1 MNEDELLTRFIPKPD
16 VIVRVAKSDVSLY
29 PVLELDA
36 LPAERAYAFTIN
48 KNAIETV
55 SADARLKL
63 DVLGTQL
70 NQAAF
75 IDGAKQQLLS
85 HWRTSWLDMG
95 FLTIVSFHDSTGAA
109 LPNACT
115 AADTKILL
123 PCAAGAI
130 ANCRPPDVR
139 FVRLQL
145 ELDLAPVCPG
155 AVGNT
160 ILKTMYYLELP
171 QTSVDIAN
179 GAGVAR
185 SLVTFHGTADLRT
198 LSVLEIRNEILEQG
212 PYDGPIDLSAAPDFA
227 TEATVDDE
235 VIETIIIKKI
245 FRIGFNSIL
254 RAVFINLCPNFS
266 DKPQANVENVS
277 MSIQD
282 PDGNNIVLSVNNY
295 NVCFWSA
302 IRTFMFEDEW
312 PIDCAA
318 QFMKGLHPDLRKKVE
333 AAYPNWHHQHPRDS
347 RSQRNALAILLRHAT
362 TGELELESM
371 KGLVLRVT
379 GTVATAR
386 GYPSQAE
393 NTIKEHDGSN
403 DAGKNNRRGKKPVI
417 CFGCKSLGHVFSRHG
432 KIICP
437 RGHEPA
443 IKAAADAKFKEIA
456 DRPSKVTD
464 SQERW
469 RKKSPNLSDFTGK
482 SLEKITKQVYAAEA
496 DADGSTI
503 DTESSRGRD
512 DDRSSRSYYGP
523 GRGNRRTSSRSRDR
537 SPDRN
542 SSNNGNP
549 IVFVTE
555 AKVYSAA
562 GCPKKPLPVQIG
574 HNMPHFM
581 WLFGPGE
588 VDGPPSPSIV
598 LMADSCAA
606 LNTMSLPFATYV
618 AKNWPHCV
626 RQVYTDK
633 EHNPIFLSGI
643 VQVNEEVVSTA
654 LPVAF
659 EFTTPYFHR
668 DGSPINLIFACG
680 PNVAVN
686 AIVGIPFLQATGS
699 ILDFNDNVIEMT
711 MVDEPPF
718 PIDFRIPSNRTP
730 TLGTHSAS
738 VIEKR
743 YEPFLADLET
753 IGAKCYAEWAEP
765 LGKGYHSTKKL
776 RFSMDEANV
785 ACKRIKLATLKK
797 NTPTD
802 TSVVSSNVS
811 QSGIPTVG
819 LPMPSFET
827 ALAHGDLPSVE
838 LSTGYGF
845 GKDQDDGGMA

>member
-1 MNEDELLTRFIPKPD
+1 MNEDELLTRFLPKPD
-16 VIVRVAKSDVSLY
+16 VIVRVAKSDISLY

-85 HWRTSWLDMG
+85 HWRSSWIDMG
-95 FLTIVSFHDSTGAA
+95 FLSIVSFHDSTGAVM
-109 LPNACT
+109 LNACT
-115 AADTKILL
+115 AADPKILL
-123 PCAAGAI
+123 PCAAGII

-145 ELDLAPVCPG
+145 ELDFAPVCPG
-155 AVGNT
+155 ATGNT
-160 ILKTMYYLELP
+160 ILRAMYYLELP
-171 QTSVDIAN
+171 QTSVDLAN
-179 GAGVAR
+179 GAGVIR
-185 SLVTFHGTADLRT
+185 SLVTFHGTADIRT
-198 LSVLEIRNEILEQG
+198 LSVLGIRNEIIEQG

-235 VIETIIIKKI
+235 AIETAIIKKI
-245 FRIGFNSIL
+245 FRIGFSPII

-277 MSIQD
+277 MSVVD

-295 NVCFWSA
+295 NVCFWGA
-302 IRTFMFEDEW
+302 IRTFMFEDTW

-318 QFMKGLHPDLRKKVE
+318 QFMKGLHTDLRKKVE
-333 AAYPNWHHQHPRDS
+333 AAYPTWHQQHPRDAL
-347 RSQRNALAILLRHAT
+347 SQRTALAVLLRHAT
-362 TGELELESM
+362 RAELELESM
-371 KGLVLRVT
+371 KGLVIRVT
-379 GTVATAR
+379 GAVSTAR

-393 NTIKEHDGSN
+393 KTIEKYDGGKT
-403 DAGKNNRRGKKPVI
+403 AGKNNRRGKKPNE
-417 CFGCKSLGHVFSRHG
+417 CFGCGSLEHVFSRNG
-432 KIICP
+432 KTLCP
-437 RGHEPA
+437 RAHEPA
-443 IKAAADAKFKEIA
+443 IKARADAKFKEIA
-456 DRPSKVTD
+456 NRPGKVTD

-469 RKKSPNLSDFTGK
+469 RKKSPNLSDFSGE
-482 SLEKITKQVYAAEA
+482 SLKKITNQVYAAEA

-512 DDRSSRSYYGP
+512 DDRGRSYYGP
-523 GRGNRRTSSRSRDR
+523 NRGNRRTSSRSRDR

-549 IVFVTE
+549 VVFVTE

-562 GCPKKPLPVQIG
+562 GCPKKPLPVPIG
-574 HNMPHFM
+574 HNMPHFKY
-581 WLFGPGE
+581 LFGPGE
-588 VDGPPSPSIV
+588 ADGPPSPSIV

-626 RQVYTDK
+626 RRVYTDK

-643 VQVNEEVVSTA
+643 VQVNQEVVSTA

-659 EFTTPYFHR
+659 EFITPYFHR

-718 PIDFRIPSNRTP
+718 PIDFRLPSNRTP
-730 TLGTHSAS
+730 TAGTHSAS
-738 VIEKR
+738 VIDKR
-743 YEPFLADLET
+743 YQPFLTDLET
-753 IGAKCYAEWAEP
+753 IGAQCYAKWAEP
-765 LGKGYHSTKKL
+765 LGKGYHGTKKL
-776 RFSMDEANV
+776 RFSEDEAKV
-785 ACKRIKLATLKK
+785 DCKRTKLATNK
-797 NTPTD
+797 NDTPTD

-819 LPMPSFET
+819 VQMPSFET
-827 ALAHGDLPSVE
+827 ALAPGDLPRVE

-845 GKDQDDGGMA
+845 GKDQDTRGMA

>member
-1 MNEDELLTRFIPKPD
+1 MNEDELLTRFNPKPD
-16 VIVRVAKSDVSLY
+16 VIVRVNKSDVSLY

-36 LPAERAYAFTIN
+36 QPAERAYAFTIN
-48 KNAIETV
+48 KNAIENV
-55 SADARLKL
+55 PADVRLKL

-75 IDGAKQQLLS
+75 IDGAKQNLT
-85 HWRTSWLDMG
+85 HFWRISWIDMRY
-95 FLTIVSFHDSTGAA
+95 LTIVSYHDSTGAVI
-109 LPNACT
+109 PNACT
-115 AADTKILL
+115 AADPKVLL

-160 ILKTMYYLELP
+160 TLKTMYYLELP

-179 GAGVAR
+179 GAGAMR
-185 SLVTFHGTADLRT
+185 SLVTFHGTADIRT
-198 LSVLEIRNEILEQG
+198 LSVQEIRTEILEQG

-227 TEATVDDE
+227 TEATIDDE
-235 VIETIIIKKI
+235 DIEMLVVKKI
-245 FRIGFNSIL
+245 FRIGFPSIL
-254 RAVFINLCPNFS
+254 RAVFTNLCPNFS

-282 PDGNNIVLSVNNY
+282 ADGNNVVLSVNNY
-295 NVCFWSA
+295 NVRFWSA
-302 IRTFMFEDEW
+302 IRTFMFEETW

-347 RSQRNALAILLRHAT
+347 FSQRNALAVLLRHAT

-393 NTIKEHDGSN
+393 NTMKEHDGSKG
-403 DAGKNNRRGKKPVI
+403 AAKGRRRNY
-417 CFGCKSLGHVFSRHG
+417 CFGCGDPDHVFSRDG

-437 RGHEPA
+437 RGHERA
-443 IKAAADAKFKEIA
+443 IKAAAEAKFKEIRE
-456 DRPSKVTD
+456 RPKKVTD
-464 SQERW
+464 SEERW
-469 RKKSPNLSDFTGK
+469 RKKTPNLSDFTGK
-482 SLEKITKQVYAAEA
+482 NLKKITEQVYAAEAEA

-503 DTESSRGRD
+503 DTDSSSRGRD
-512 DDRSSRSYYGP
+512 DDRSSRSYHGSA
-523 GRGNRRTSSRSRDR
+523 RGNRRTSSRSRDR
-537 SPDRN
+537 SPDRHD
-542 SSNNGNP
+542 NP
-549 IVFVTE
+549 VVFVTK
-555 AKVYSAA
+555 ATVYSAA

-574 HNMPHFM
+574 HKMPHFQ
-581 WLFGPGE
+581 WEFGPGE
-588 VDGPPSPSIV
+588 VDGPPSPSTV

-606 LNTMSLPFATYV
+606 LNTMSLPFATYL
-618 AKNWPHCV
+618 AKTWPHCV
-626 RQVYTDK
+626 RKVYTDK

-643 VQVNEEVVSTA
+643 VHVNEEVVSTA

-659 EFTTPYFHR
+659 EFATPYFHR

-699 ILDFNDNVIEMT
+699 VLDFNDNVIDMT
-711 MVDEPPF
+711 MVDAAPF
-718 PIDFRIPSNRTP
+718 PIDFRTPSNRTP
-730 TLGTHSAS
+730 TVGTHSAR
-738 VIEKR
+738 VIEER
-743 YEPFLADLET
+743 YHPFLVDLER
-753 IGAKCYAEWAEP
+753 IGAQCYAKWADP
-765 LGKGYHSTKKL
+765 VGKGYHSTKRL

-785 ACKRIKLATLKK
+785 DGNSIKLATLKK
-797 NTPTD
+797 KTPTD
-802 TSVVSSNVS
+802 TSVVDSNVLHS
-811 QSGIPTVG
+811 GGIPSVG
-819 LPMPSFET
+819 YPPMPSFET